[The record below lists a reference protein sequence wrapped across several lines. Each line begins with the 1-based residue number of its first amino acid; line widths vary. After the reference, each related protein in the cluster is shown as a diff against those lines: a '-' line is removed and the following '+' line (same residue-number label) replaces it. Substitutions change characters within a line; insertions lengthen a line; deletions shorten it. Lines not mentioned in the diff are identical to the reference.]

1 LTEVT
6 WNIRVFQVDTQ
17 KIIELVAKDSES
29 KGLYEDAVHL
39 YELARD
45 DHKVME
51 LLCRLLS
58 GKIAQPA
65 ALESESWRVQNRSLA
80 VAQRLK
86 NAGSLL
92 PDIAATFFLLLD
104 LGTFFSL
111 YHEEK
116 HNEAFETIAKLRL
129 IPLSLDEVDARVSNF
144 RNLTDDIRRNIP
156 DVLLAAMNIL
166 HNKYRQAKSVI

>member
-1 LTEVT
+1 MA
-6 WNIRVFQVDTQ
+6 R
-17 KIIELVAKDSES
+17 DSES
-29 KGLYEDAVHL
+29 KGLHEDAVHL

-65 ALESESWRVQNRSLA
+65 VIESESWRVQNRALA

-116 HNEAFETIAKLRL
+116 HNEAFEVCFT
-129 IPLSLDEVDARVSNF
+129 
-144 RNLTDDIRRNIP
+144 
-156 DVLLAAMNIL
+156 
-166 HNKYRQAKSVI
+166 

>member
-1 LTEVT
+1 M
-6 WNIRVFQVDTQ
+6 
-17 KIIELVAKDSES
+17 VAKDSES

-116 HNEAFETIAKLRL
+116 HNEAFEVRSVFN
-129 IPLSLDEVDARVSNF
+129 LSASHFGLV
-144 RNLTDDIRRNIP
+144 
-156 DVLLAAMNIL
+156 
-166 HNKYRQAKSVI
+166 